1 MAKTETVKVAQYL
14 VAKDGKTKYLK
25 FEASPKADQATKDL
39 VAKIVA
45 VLGGNILYVNM
56 FDEEFRAK
64 YNIQDFVKGNISAPV
79 GGSANGDSDKV
90 NF

>member
-1 MAKTETVKVAQYL
+1 MAKLETATVAQYL

-39 VAKIVA
+39 VARIVA
-45 VLGGNILYVNM
+45 ALGGNILYVNM
-56 FDEEFRAK
+56 MDEEFRAK
-64 YNIQDFVKGNISAPV
+64 YNVPEFVKGKINAPI